1 MVGSEPTDT
10 VPTFPGGSRAL
21 SAHVLLFQTPPNEPA
36 MALIKVA
43 ATIGDLSQSTDY
55 CSHLKAVKSVL
66 SKPAVAI
73 GSKETLDEEP
83 EYKLILESNRII
95 QAIDDE
101 IAGTKRFVAD
111 IYKTKFPE
119 LESLIP
125 NRIDYI
131 RAVKRIGNE
140 MDLSLVNLNDIL
152 SNSLIMIVSVSAST
166 TPGAPLPAAKL
177 NECFHGCDE
186 ILRLEEDRKV
196 LMQFVESRM
205 SQIAP
210 NLCALIGSSVAALL
224 VGLAGGLIALSKIPS
239 CNVQVMGQEQKNLAG
254 LSNASAP
261 LHTGV
266 LSTCSLVQSC
276 PPALRKKALKIVA
289 GKVALAAR
297 IDCYQ
302 NNFDSSAGEKLK
314 IEVEERFEKEQAP
327 AVARTKKALPIPE
340 EKKKA
345 KRGGKRMRRMKERF
359 AVTEMQKLQ
368 NKMVFTTDAGE
379 YGDSAMGMDR
389 GMVGSKD
396 SGRLRAPQVKES
408 KFLKKQKKAVSVA
421 SGQTN
426 GLSSSLAFSTVQGLE
441 LVNPN
446 AAAERVREAN
456 NKWFSAHSGF
466 LSAAPK

>member
-1 MVGSEPTDT
+1 
-10 VPTFPGGSRAL
+10 
-21 SAHVLLFQTPPNEPA
+21 
-36 MALIKVA
+36 MATIKVA
-43 ATIGDLSQSTDY
+43 STIGELSQSADY
-55 CSHLKAVKSVL
+55 CSHLKSVKSVL
-66 SKPAVAI
+66 SSSTVPI
-73 GSKETLDEEP
+73 GSKESLEEEP
-83 EYKLILESNRII
+83 EYKLILESNRVL
-95 QAIDDE
+95 QVIDEE

-111 IYKTKFPE
+111 IYMKKFPE
-119 LESLIP
+119 LETLIP

-140 MDLSLVNLNDIL
+140 MDLTLVNLSDIL
-152 SNSLIMIVSVSAST
+152 SNSLIMVVSVSAST
-166 TPGAPLPAAKL
+166 TPGSPLSEDKL
-177 NECFHGCDE
+177 GECFRGCDE
-186 ILRLEEDRKV
+186 ILRLEDDRKM
-196 LMQFVESRM
+196 LLQFVESRM
-205 SQIAP
+205 NKIAP
-210 NLCALIGSSVAALL
+210 NLCALIGSNVAALL

-239 CNVQVMGQEQKNLAG
+239 CNVQVMGQEHKNLAG
-254 LSNASAP
+254 LSSASAS

-266 LSTCSLVQSC
+266 LNICSLVQEC

-302 NNFDSSAGEKLK
+302 NDFDATAGEKLRA
-314 IEVEERFEKEQAP
+314 EVEARLEKEQGP
-327 AVARTKKALPIPE
+327 VTARTKKALPIPE
-340 EKKKA
+340 EKKRA

-359 AVTEMQKLQ
+359 AVTDMQKQQ
-368 NKMVFTTDAGE
+368 NKMGFTTDAGE

-408 KFLKKQKKAVSVA
+408 KLLKTQKKAVSVA
-421 SGQTN
+421 SGQSN
-426 GLSSSLAFSTVQGLE
+426 GLSSSLAFTTVQGLE

-456 NKWFSAHSGF
+456 NKWFNAHSGF